1 MKSRTNRRKRIS
13 KSRSARRPRS
23 SSLSRKI
30 MSFFKGG
37 RMLVS
42 RFASIAF

>member
-1 MKSRTNRRKRIS
+1 MKSRTIRRKRAS
-13 KSRSARRPRS
+13 KSRSARRS
-23 SSLSRKI
+23 KI
-30 MSFFKGG
+30 TLAKKVMSFFKGG